1 MRSVLACGSVPS
13 WVVGSNPG
21 SAGVFGRVLDV
32 SGFQAELD
40 VAAKAIESTV
50 LLFFFYLYCL
60 DYVIEILNFFNLYCQ
75 WFFSRARSVLAC
87 GSLPSRVVG
96 SNPGSA
102 RV

>member
-13 WVVGSNPG
+13 WVEGSNPG

-50 LLFFFYLYCL
+50 LLFFF
-60 DYVIEILNFFNLYCQ
+60 INI
-75 WFFSRARSVLAC
+75 VLIM
-87 GSLPSRVVG
+87 
-96 SNPGSA
+96 
-102 RV
+102 